1 VDVLIIGGTG
11 FLGRYL
17 VEAALE
23 EGHRPTLFN
32 RGLSEPQLFPEVERI
47 EGDREVDL
55 AAPRG
60 RSWESGREPAAGLRP
75 EREQELLDAW
85 HGATL

>member
-23 EGHRPTLFN
+23 EGHRPTIFN
-32 RGLSEPQLFPEVERI
+32 RGLSEPGLFPEVARI

-55 AAPRG
+55 SALRG